1 MIFSCTSSSTPDPDQ
16 WVSQSVSHCQFQI
29 FTLETNQS
37 EKRKTQQDKEAKK
50 QKDKKNTQKN
60 TKTQKYKK
68 TNIQKIVRHCDVR
81 AVLHFYN
88 V

>member
-1 MIFSCTSSSTPDPDQ
+1 MIFSCHSSSTPDPDQ

-50 QKDKKNTQKN
+50 QKDKKKYTKKYKN
-60 TKTQKYKK
+60 TK
-68 TNIQKIVRHCDVR
+68 IQKDKYTKDSST
-81 AVLHFYN
+81 L
-88 V
+88 